1 VLIRHQGELIIDS
14 EAGKGSRFTVR
25 LPLDR
30 VTIVVDGATADTAG
44 PDGATADTNASQPR
58 STTS

>member
-1 VLIRHQGELIIDS
+1 MIDS
-14 EAGKGSRFTVR
+14 EAGKGSSFTVR

-30 VTIVVDGATADTAG
+30 VRFVADGTNADIAA
-44 PDGATADTNASQPR
+44 PDGAQADTNASKPR